1 MRRARSLKYGSILAF
16 VLAAGLGLTASTQDW
31 FGFHLVATTEQ
42 SATVMA
48 QGSVAAPGLTA
59 LSLAG
64 IALAGALAMAG
75 RFARLMLGILGVVLG
90 FCILWSSA
98 APLADPIAVGAPAIT
113 KQTGV
118 AGDSAVHH
126 LVTATDVMAWP
137 AVGIAS
143 GVIFTL
149 ASLAVI
155 VTFTAWP
162 SASRRYDVVRF
173 ADADEHGRPGS
184 EALGIGAAETPEA
197 TGTADAAAADRS
209 TDPTAAA
216 LAGAQPE
223 TASAPLPD
231 DEGTRAR
238 DAAIDSWD
246 DLSRGDD
253 PTT

>member
-1 MRRARSLKYGSILAF
+1 MRRARSLKYGSIAAF
-16 VLAAGLGLTASTQDW
+16 VLSAGLALTASTQDW
-31 FGFHLVATTEQ
+31 FGFHLAATTAQ

-173 ADADEHGRPGS
+173 ADADANDRSGA
-184 EALGIGAAETPEA
+184 EALRPDA
-197 TGTADAAAADRS
+197 ADADHAADRA
-209 TDPTAAA
+209 TDATSAEHAAA
-216 LAGAQPE
+216 RPE

-231 DEGTRAR
+231 DVLPDDEGAHAR